1 VFQVEIKYNIQ
12 KIEKLDYLYYNI
24 AMINSGRI
32 QKENFHYFTKAAS
45 KLTEG
50 EIEAISELFS
60 NNYGKY
66 SIHHPDL
73 SKREKQIQLKPSY
86 YKRNFTSN
94 DYTYVAL
101 AYYET
106 TLVGHAFYI
115 IEKTSKGNA
124 TWVLQLVVKKD
135 FRRQQIAKKL
145 LFSIWGFS
153 NAWGLATTNP
163 LTIKTLES
171 ATLRK
176 VSLQQMKQ
184 NIALIQQLSDKI
196 NFISRDDITI
206 NETNSIVNS
215 SYYVSH
221 EDIPNFISNYG
232 NNWIF
237 GNLQEG
243 FEWLAF
249 TFRDQFLK
257 PISKKDFDNFI
268 EYSEQRLIDAYSRM
282 DMQNQSWAKHTA
294 AEINFIK
301 QYMPNTKELQIVD
314 IGCGTARHIA
324 ELFANGYKNV
334 YGFDFSQN
342 LILQAL
348 NSHPE
353 LENKVFTKDVRNLKL
368 SKKADVILCLYD
380 VIGSFPTSS
389 ENLKIIK
396 AAKRN
401 LKKGGLFIC
410 SVMNMELT
418 ESLCK
423 YKFDIYNN
431 PKELFKL
438 KASQTMQQTGNIFN
452 PDNFI
457 IDTTSNLVY
466 RKEMF
471 KGDGFLDSEYII
483 RDKRYTKNEISDLL
497 ETSGFSIVDSR
508 YVRAGK
514 FEEAL
519 NATDKNA
526 KEILIIARLN

>member
-1 VFQVEIKYNIQ
+1 
-12 KIEKLDYLYYNI
+12 
-24 AMINSGRI
+24 MINSGRI

-45 KLTEG
+45 QLTDE
-50 EIEAISELFS
+50 EVIAVSELFS

-66 SIHHPDL
+66 SKHHPDL
-73 SKREKQIQLKPSY
+73 TKQEKQITLKPSY

-101 AYYET
+101 AYYDT

-153 NAWGLATTNP
+153 NDYAWGLATTNP

-176 VSLQQMKQ
+176 VSLKQMEQ
-184 NIALIQQLSDKI
+184 NIDLIKQLSDKI
-196 NFISRDDITI
+196 NFITRDDITI
-206 NETNSIVNS
+206 NETNSVVNS

-221 EDIPNFISNYG
+221 DDIPNFISSYG
-232 NNWIF
+232 NDWIF
-237 GNLQEG
+237 GDLQEG

-249 TFRDQFLK
+249 TFRDQVLK
-257 PISKKDFDNFI
+257 PISKKDFNNFI
-268 EYSEQRLIDAYSRM
+268 EYSEQRLVDAYSRM
-282 DMQNQSWAKHTA
+282 DMQNQPWAKHTA
-294 AEINFIK
+294 TEVNFIK
-301 QYMPNTKELQIVD
+301 QYIPDNKEIVIVD
-314 IGCGTARHIA
+314 IGCGTARHLA
-324 ELFANGYKNV
+324 ELYANGYKNV

-342 LILQAL
+342 LIRQAL

-353 LENKVFTKDVRNLKL
+353 LENRVFTQDVRNLKL
-368 SKKADVILCLYD
+368 TKKADVILCLYD
-380 VIGSFPTSS
+380 VIGSFPTPS

-418 ESLCK
+418 ESICK
-423 YKFDIYNN
+423 YKFDIYKN

-457 IDTTSNLVY
+457 IDTSTDLVY

-483 RDKRYTKNEISDLL
+483 RDKRYTKAEILTLL
-497 ETSGFSIVDSR
+497 QNNGFEILESR
-508 YVRAGK
+508 FVRAGK
-514 FEEAL
+514 FDESL

-526 KEILIIARLN
+526 KEILTIARLD

>member
-1 VFQVEIKYNIQ
+1 
-12 KIEKLDYLYYNI
+12 
-24 AMINSGRI
+24 MINSGRI

-45 KLTEG
+45 QLTDE
-50 EIEAISELFS
+50 EVIAVSELFS

-66 SIHHPDL
+66 SIHHPDF
-73 SKREKQIQLKPSY
+73 SKQQKQITLKPSY

-101 AYYET
+101 AYYDT

-153 NAWGLATTNP
+153 NDYAWGLATTNP

-176 VSLQQMKQ
+176 VSLKQMEQ
-184 NIALIQQLSDKI
+184 NINLIKQLSDKI
-196 NFISRDDITI
+196 NFITRDDIYI

-221 EDIPNFISNYG
+221 DDIPNFISSYG
-232 NNWIF
+232 NDWIF
-237 GNLQEG
+237 GDLQEG

-249 TFRDQFLK
+249 TFREQVLK

-268 EYSEQRLIDAYSRM
+268 EYSEQRLVDAYSRM
-282 DMQNQSWAKHTA
+282 DMQNQPWAKHTN

-301 QYMPNTKELQIVD
+301 QYIPENKEIEIVD

-324 ELFANGYKNV
+324 ELYTRGYKNV
-334 YGFDFSQN
+334 FGFDFSQN

-353 LENKVFTKDVRNLKL
+353 LENRVFTKDVRNLRL

-396 AAKRN
+396 AVKRN
-401 LKKGGLFIC
+401 LKKGGIFIC

-418 ESLCK
+418 KNLCK
-423 YKFDIYNN
+423 YKFDIYKN

-457 IDTTSNLVY
+457 IDTSTNLVF

-483 RDKRYTKNEISDLL
+483 RDKRYTKIEISTLL
-497 ETSGFSIVDSR
+497 QNNGFEILESR
-508 YVRAGK
+508 FVRAGK
-514 FEEAL
+514 FDESL

-526 KEILIIARLN
+526 KEILTIARLD

>member
-1 VFQVEIKYNIQ
+1 
-12 KIEKLDYLYYNI
+12 
-24 AMINSGRI
+24 MINSGRI

-45 KLTEG
+45 QLTDE
-50 EIEAISELFS
+50 EVIAVSELFS
-60 NNYGKY
+60 DNYGKY
-66 SIHHPDL
+66 SIHHPDF
-73 SKREKQIQLKPSY
+73 SKQQKQITLKPSY

-101 AYYET
+101 AYYDK

-124 TWVLQLVVKKD
+124 TWVIQLVVKKD

-153 NAWGLATTNP
+153 NDYAWGLATTNP

-176 VSLQQMKQ
+176 VSLKQMEQ
-184 NIALIQQLSDKI
+184 NIDLIKQLSDKI
-196 NFISRDDITI
+196 NFITRDDITI
-206 NETNSIVNS
+206 NETNSFVNS

-221 EDIPNFISNYG
+221 DDIPNFISSYG
-232 NNWIF
+232 NDWIF
-237 GNLQEG
+237 GDLQEG

-249 TFRDQFLK
+249 TFRDQVLK
-257 PISKKDFDNFI
+257 PTSKKDFNNFI
-268 EYSEQRLIDAYSRM
+268 EYSEQRLVDAYSRM
-282 DMQNQSWAKHTA
+282 DMQNQPWAKHTA
-294 AEINFIK
+294 IEIKFLRHYIPEN
-301 QYMPNTKELQIVD
+301 KEIEIVD
-314 IGCGTARHIA
+314 LGCGTARHIA
-324 ELFANGYKNV
+324 ELYANGYKNV

-342 LILQAL
+342 LIRQAL

-353 LENKVFTKDVRNLKL
+353 LENRVFTQDVRNLKL
-368 SKKADVILCLYD
+368 TKKADVILCLYD
-380 VIGSFPTSS
+380 VIGSFPTPS

-396 AAKRN
+396 VAKRN

-423 YKFDIYNN
+423 YKFDIYKN

-457 IDTTSNLVY
+457 IDTSTNLVY

-483 RDKRYTKNEISDLL
+483 RDKRYTKIEISTLL
-497 ETSGFSIVDSR
+497 QNNGFKILESHF
-508 YVRAGK
+508 VRAGK
-514 FEEAL
+514 FDESL

-526 KEILIIARLN
+526 KEILTIARLD

>member
-1 VFQVEIKYNIQ
+1 
-12 KIEKLDYLYYNI
+12 
-24 AMINSGRI
+24 MINSGRI

-45 KLTEG
+45 QLTDE
-50 EIEAISELFS
+50 EVIAVSELFS

-66 SIHHPDL
+66 SKHHPDL
-73 SKREKQIQLKPSY
+73 TKQEKQITLKPSY

-101 AYYET
+101 AYYDT

-115 IEKTSKGNA
+115 IEKTFKGNA
-124 TWVLQLVVKKD
+124 TWVIQLVVKKD

-153 NAWGLATTNP
+153 NDFAWGLATTNP

-176 VSLQQMKQ
+176 VSLKQMEQ
-184 NIALIQQLSDKI
+184 NIDLIKQLSDKI
-196 NFISRDDITI
+196 NFITRDDITI
-206 NETNSIVNS
+206 NETNSVVNS

-221 EDIPNFISNYG
+221 DDIPNFISSYG
-232 NNWIF
+232 NDWIF
-237 GNLQEG
+237 GDLQEG

-249 TFRDQFLK
+249 TFRDQVLK
-257 PISKKDFDNFI
+257 PISKKDFNNFI
-268 EYSEQRLIDAYSRM
+268 EYSEQRLVDAYSRM
-282 DMQNQSWAKHTA
+282 DMQNQPWAKHTA
-294 AEINFIK
+294 TEVNFIK
-301 QYMPNTKELQIVD
+301 QYIPDNKEIVIVD
-314 IGCGTARHIA
+314 IGCGTARHLA
-324 ELFANGYKNV
+324 ELYANGYKNV

-342 LILQAL
+342 LIRQAL

-353 LENKVFTKDVRNLKL
+353 LENRVFTQDVRNLKL
-368 SKKADVILCLYD
+368 TKKADVILCLYD
-380 VIGSFPTSS
+380 VIGSFPTPS

-418 ESLCK
+418 ESICK
-423 YKFDIYNN
+423 YKFDIYKN

-457 IDTTSNLVY
+457 IDTSTNLVF

-483 RDKRYTKNEISDLL
+483 RDKRYTKAEILTLL
-497 ETSGFSIVDSR
+497 QNNGFEILESR
-508 YVRAGK
+508 FVRAGK
-514 FEEAL
+514 FDESL

-526 KEILIIARLN
+526 KEILTIARLD

>member
-1 VFQVEIKYNIQ
+1 
-12 KIEKLDYLYYNI
+12 
-24 AMINSGRI
+24 MINSGRI

-45 KLTEG
+45 QLTDE
-50 EIEAISELFS
+50 EITAVSELFS

-66 SIHHPDL
+66 SIHHPDF
-73 SKREKQIQLKPSY
+73 SKQQKQITLKPSY

-101 AYYET
+101 AYYDT

-115 IEKTSKGNA
+115 IEKTFKGNA
-124 TWVLQLVVKKD
+124 TWVIQLVVKKD

-153 NAWGLATTNP
+153 NDFAWGLATTNP

-176 VSLQQMKQ
+176 VSLKQMEQ
-184 NIALIQQLSDKI
+184 NIDLIKQLSDKI
-196 NFISRDDITI
+196 NFITRDDITI
-206 NETNSIVNS
+206 NETNSVVNS

-221 EDIPNFISNYG
+221 DDIPNFISSYG
-232 NNWIF
+232 NDWIF
-237 GNLQEG
+237 GDLQEG

-249 TFRDQFLK
+249 TFRDQVLK
-257 PISKKDFDNFI
+257 PISKKDFNNFI
-268 EYSEQRLIDAYSRM
+268 EYSEQRLVDAYSRM
-282 DMQNQSWAKHTA
+282 DMQNQPWAKHTA
-294 AEINFIK
+294 TEVNFIK
-301 QYMPNTKELQIVD
+301 QYIPDNKEIVIVD
-314 IGCGTARHIA
+314 IGCGTARHLA
-324 ELFANGYKNV
+324 ELYANGYKNV

-342 LILQAL
+342 LIRQAL

-353 LENKVFTKDVRNLKL
+353 LENRVFTQDVRNLKL
-368 SKKADVILCLYD
+368 TKKADVILCLYD
-380 VIGSFPTSS
+380 VIGSFPTPS

-418 ESLCK
+418 ESICK
-423 YKFDIYNN
+423 YKFDIYKN

-457 IDTTSNLVY
+457 IDTSTDLVY

-483 RDKRYTKNEISDLL
+483 RDKRYTKIEISTLL
-497 ETSGFSIVDSR
+497 QNNGFEILESR
-508 YVRAGK
+508 FVRAGK
-514 FEEAL
+514 FDESL

-526 KEILIIARLN
+526 KEILTIARLD